1 MGTDLLT
8 ALKEHGQ
15 RFLEP
20 DEHVIAAFQ
29 AKPRRSGVATTG
41 AAGGVVPMAIG
52 GAWAG
57 KSRHNG
63 GLVPEEGAPTP
74 PHGRTPRP
82 GPAPWPGP
90 PPTPRPPLC
99 RPAPRGQPPGGRAGR
114 RAAEGPGHPPT
125 PSWPRMPRPA
135 GVLGGACP

>member
-8 ALKEHGQ
+8 ALKEQGQ

-29 AKPRRSGVATTG
+29 AKPRGSGVATPG

-57 KSRHNG
+57 KSRQNAESA
-63 GLVPEEGAPTP
+63 GLQLASPMALALTERRIVVFTGKTSMGTGKLTEITEMVSSVP
-74 PHGRTPRP
+74 
-82 GPAPWPGP
+82 
-90 PPTPRPPLC
+90 LSDVDSI
-99 RPAPRGQPPGGRAGR
+99 Q
-114 RAAEGPGHPPT
+114 
-125 PSWPRMPRPA
+125 
-135 GVLGGACP
+135 V